1 MAAPATTVRATPN
14 QVMLHEG
21 YPIKVA
27 FARASNICFEEIEV
41 QPMSLK
47 SDPINTTTQ
56 FNTLLDS
63 KDAPA
68 VGEAGDIVLTV
79 SYAAEAW
86 SDIWTKLFLQN
97 GSVTV
102 RYPDGTTIDFYG
114 YLGVF
119 EPQAQKRKEMP
130 TAKITIVVTNWDPVN
145 KVRVNPVETRV
156 TGT

>member
-14 QVMLHEG
+14 QVQLHEG
-21 YPIKVA
+21 FPIKVA

-41 QPMSLK
+41 QPMGLM
-47 SDPINTTTQ
+47 SDPINTTTC
-56 FNTLLDS
+56 
-63 KDAPA
+63 
-68 VGEAGDIVLTV
+68 

-86 SDIWTKLFLQN
+86 ADIWNKLFLQN

-114 YLGVF
+114 YLGKF
-119 EPQAQKRKEMP
+119 EPAGQKRKEMP
-130 TAKITIVVTNWDPVN
+130 TAKITIVVTNWDPAN